1 MSITIAEPSAIG
13 CCAEA
18 KTRRRPPREGMTG
31 RFGDVEVQEGNG
43 CLEVVEDV
51 VAGPCFDDREE
62 RDDGAAAREDA
73 RQEVDVLEAP
83 DDADDQVDDDEEP
96 RRRGAAR

>member
-1 MSITIAEPSAIG
+1 MAEPSAIG

-18 KTRRRPPREGMTG
+18 KTRRRPPREGMMRQVG
-31 RFGDVEVQEGNG
+31 NVEVQEGDG
-43 CLEVVEDV
+43 RLEVVEDV

-83 DDADDQVDDDEEP
+83 DDAGDQIDDDEVAEEE
-96 RRRGAAR
+96 RGAA